1 MEKITFKLPEIKR
14 GANCPRNEAIEQLTL
29 LLSDPFKKT
38 LGRCR
43 KLTTQEILDIV
54 ITASKWKKNPPALAN
69 SLLRNKL
76 LEIKSKKQ

>member
-1 MEKITFKLPEIKR
+1 MQKISENLTLRLKKR
-14 GANCPRNEAIEQLTL
+14 GANCPRNEAIEQLTN

-43 KLTTQEILDIV
+43 SLSTQEILDIV

-69 SLLRNKL
+69 KL
-76 LEIKSKKQ
+76 LSTKIKEKK